1 MLVRCSHAPRSKM
14 SQKNPEELELLKK
27 CDKVWNVLEV
37 LNVLQALVDKSGIV
51 AELEADGGA
60 K

>member
-1 MLVRCSHAPRSKM
+1 MTNRL
-14 SQKNPEELELLKK
+14 Q
-27 CDKVWNVLEV
+27 VWNVLEV
-37 LNVLQALVDKSGIV
+37 LNVLQALVDKSNIV

>member
-1 MLVRCSHAPRSKM
+1 MTQSFCQYRGKV
-14 SQKNPEELELLKK
+14 SQKTPEELELLKQ

-37 LNVLQALVDKSGIV
+37 LNVLQALVDKSGII
-51 AELEADGGA
+51 ADLEGDGGA

>member
-1 MLVRCSHAPRSKM
+1 MACSDTPCQRLVI
-14 SQKNPEELELLKK
+14 Q
-27 CDKVWNVLEV
+27 VWNVLEV
-37 LNVLQALVDKSGIV
+37 LNVLQALVDKSGII